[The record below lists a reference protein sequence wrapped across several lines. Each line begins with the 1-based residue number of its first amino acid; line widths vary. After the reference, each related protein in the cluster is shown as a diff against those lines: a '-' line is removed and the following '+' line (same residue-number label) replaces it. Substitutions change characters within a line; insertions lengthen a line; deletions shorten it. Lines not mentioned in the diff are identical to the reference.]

1 VIRVVIADDQALVRG
16 GFKMI
21 LEASGDI
28 EVVEE
33 ADNGEGAIAAA
44 ARTDV
49 DVLLMDIRM
58 PGMDGLEAT
67 RRLQAEPSAPR
78 VLILTTFD
86 TDEYVYEALK
96 AGAAGFLLKAA
107 PPAKL
112 VDAVRTVAAGE
123 ALLAPTV
130 TRRLIESYV
139 QRRAASRPEW
149 MNQLTEREQ
158 EVLQLVAEGLSN
170 GEIAAR
176 LVVSEA
182 TVKTHVNRVLAK
194 LGVRDRVQAVVAA
207 YQAGIVR
214 WADGDPRR

>member
-214 WADGDPRR
+214 GADGDRHR